1 MVPPTPAGLYL
12 VSMMALLKYHYQ
24 PVTTGSF
31 LLQSSKKFLLPLPLL
46 TDIWMLSGENTLILL
61 SLFQSLDI
69 SVLIMNL
76 IGVAL
81 FLYCRSRS
89 RKVIE
94 SMSIQFKIQIEVSL
108 RVSYCTNLL
117 KKHLWLYYERAL
129 IHIFVICLLH
139 YFSWKGQHSKVLLK
153 LDILERF

>member
-1 MVPPTPAGLYL
+1 MIDSPHPRRAVFGFHDGPFK
-12 VSMMALLKYHYQ
+12 V
-24 PVTTGSF
+24 
-31 LLQSSKKFLLPLPLL
+31 PLPASNCCQFPFTIIQKTSSTTSSSDWYLNV
-46 TDIWMLSGENTLILL
+46 IW

-69 SVLIMNL
+69 SVLFMNL
-76 IGVAL
+76 ICVAL

-129 IHIFVICLLH
+129 IHIFLICLLH
-139 YFSWKGQHSKVLLK
+139 YISWKGQHSKVLHK